1 MPDIRLTEEEIRYA
15 TLFESITGVTPI
27 DVVIDNE
34 YSRLIFVV
42 QKNQAALAVGKG
54 GSNVKILRN
63 IVGKDVEIVESGEGP
78 EELIKNSL
86 YPAKVIMV
94 KVTKS
99 PSGSKVAITTVAP
112 EDKGIAIGKNG
123 RNIARAKILAKRYFD
138 IEKIIL
144 V

>member
-34 YSRLIFVV
+34 YSRIIFVV
-42 QKNQAALAVGKG
+42 QKNQAALALGKG
-54 GSNVKILRN
+54 GSNVKMLRN
-63 IVGKDVEIVESGEGP
+63 IVGKDVEIVEAGESP

-94 KVTKS
+94 KVTKA

-123 RNIARAKILAKRYFD
+123 RNIARAKTLAKRYFD

-144 V
+144 A

>member
-63 IVGKDVEIVESGEGP
+63 ILGKDVEVVESGESP

-99 PSGSKVAITTVAP
+99 PSGAKVAITTVAP

-138 IEKIIL
+138 IDKIIIT
-144 V
+144 

>member
-27 DVVIDNE
+27 DVVIDPE
-34 YSRLIFVV
+34 YSRIIYVV
-42 QKNQAALAVGKG
+42 QKNQAAIAVGRG
-54 GSNVKILRN
+54 GSNVKMLRQ
-63 IVGKDVEIVESGEGP
+63 IVGKDVEIVESGDSP

-94 KVTKS
+94 KVTKA
-99 PSGSKVAITTVAP
+99 PSGAKVAITTVAP
-112 EDKGIAIGKNG
+112 EDKGVAIGKNG
-123 RNIARAKILAKRYFD
+123 RNIARAKLLARRYYD

-144 V
+144 A

>member
-27 DVVIDNE
+27 DVIIDNE

-54 GSNVKILRN
+54 GSNMKILRN
-63 IVGKDVEIVESGEGP
+63 IVGKDVEVVESGESP

-86 YPAKVIMV
+86 YPARVIMV

-99 PSGSKVAITTVAP
+99 PSGARVAITTVAP

-138 IEKIIL
+138 IDKIIIT
-144 V
+144 

>member
-34 YSRLIFVV
+34 YSRIIFVV

-54 GSNVKILRN
+54 GSNVKMLRN
-63 IVGKDVEIVESGEGP
+63 IVGKDVEIVEAGESP

-94 KVTKS
+94 KVTKA

-123 RNIARAKILAKRYFD
+123 RNIARAKTLAKRYFD

-144 V
+144 A